1 MGGRGG
7 SSSYD
12 WRNDAVP
19 AWETPAE
26 RKAKA
31 EKDRAEIQA
40 KFKAEQDRL
49 SRMSESERKAERLKN
64 LQVASDSLTR
74 KQSGQKQKVLSI
86 GGRVFHTA
94 QEIDNYY
101 DNEYKK
107 GRDLIETTN
116 AMNRALGTSG
126 GVSIAGK
133 IYTSSEQLRKH
144 YKAEAKKSKDILSKL

>member
-12 WRNDAVP
+12 WRNDAGP
-19 AWETPAE
+19 AWETSAE
-26 RKAKA
+26 RKAKSEQAKA
-31 EKDRAEIQA
+31 EVQA

-49 SRMSESERKAERLKN
+49 NKMSESERKAERLKN
-64 LQVASDSLTR
+64 LKVASDSLTR
-74 KQSGQKQKVLSI
+74 KQSGQKQRVLSI

-94 QEIDNYY
+94 EEIDNYY

-126 GVSIAGK
+126 GVTIAGK
-133 IYTSSEQLRKH
+133 VYTSSEDLRKH
-144 YKAEAKKSKDILSKL
+144 YKSEAQKSKDILKNL